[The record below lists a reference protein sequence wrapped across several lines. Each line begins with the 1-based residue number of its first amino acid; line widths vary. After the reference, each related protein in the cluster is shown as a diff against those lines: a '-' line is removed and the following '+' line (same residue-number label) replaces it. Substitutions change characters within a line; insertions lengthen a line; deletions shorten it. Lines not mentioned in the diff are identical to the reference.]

1 MADSNIRKIGKVIS
15 RWLWLTAAMLI
26 IGTVILVV
34 IGRQTISSVDELRP
48 VLQQLIT
55 DNIGMQVRLG
65 EIQGEWPRLIPIL
78 DIEKIEI
85 VSEDQTPAIV
95 LDHGRADLDLFKS
108 IKHLS
113 PIWRELVIDQLAIT
127 MVEDEAGRWS
137 LKGLKGGANADLN
150 IILDP
155 LFYSRSIRLRL
166 VLINLEFFS
175 GKLMQVRGNDV
186 TLENDDDFH
195 RAELS
200 VQLADQQADENIP
213 AYVLVEGY
221 GDPSDLEAFHADG
234 YFRLENFNISQ
245 PILGLSKS
253 LLPKLF
259 DNLTAFKANASG
271 EVWFDIHPGGSL
283 DFEGNLAI
291 TEIPLD
297 WLADVPP
304 IQNLSTVLTGWY
316 TPGSDWGTRLQGF
329 DFDWSDTNIEPLDL
343 VFSQKLG
350 SRWQDFDISMNQLDL
365 TILSDLLRETKIPA
379 KNLLDAIDILRPRG
393 ELSALTLGHNKG
405 GYYASANLDD
415 ISARPYKG
423 APGVKRINGY
433 LEVQGSGG
441 FFHLADTDGFEVFF
455 PKLYKEYL
463 LVEESE
469 GTVYVNWQPEKLV
482 VRSTAMKTTVDA
494 GTSNILFSVEQQIPA
509 NGVAPEVN
517 LVIGARDIDAAYM
530 NKYLP
535 YTTPAKL
542 SNWLTSAILAAD
554 VKELGMLLRAGPPR
568 KNKTSKTTQ
577 LLFKTE
583 GTDLNYHPDWLGARD
598 VKALV
603 LVDDTYV
610 DGVAIGG
617 TIGGV
622 EIISAKAITGDP
634 AVGTQLL
641 TIDAQIET
649 GLGDAISALAQSPLR
664 NRIGPLADW
673 QYSGEANAK
682 LHLEIPLKKIP
693 GEPVAGDYLVNATL
707 RGGSM
712 DIPNT
717 PISISRLEGGLNFSV
732 ADGLYSEDITGEF
745 WQQPLSAKLFR
756 TSKQQKVAIS
766 TAVEPESL
774 SKLVKFPWTK
784 VLTGTIPIEGLL
796 SINGADA
803 PGSGVTLQLVSQME
817 ASEIMLPAPLT
828 KVAGESRALDVTLHF
843 DPDFQR
849 LEGRIG
855 DQLVTDLRFNQSQ
868 MTHGLV
874 SFDRSVSVPEV
885 GELLVAGYLPTTDL
899 DLWNPV
905 VALFSGSSESKATVW
920 QPVFD
925 LEFDYLNLATFKLEN
940 IAAQIRFDEQ
950 ATNIAFTSDLA
961 DGKLVLPIGS
971 SLVPGLHLTRLALPS
986 TLLEEKIGQKGM
998 DPRTFIAADFSVEQL
1013 SIGDKEWGA
1022 LAFEL
1027 RPEVSGAAFNNIV
1040 GDVFGLRPGLF
1051 TKEPDTEF
1059 FWRYDGE
1066 SYSSRLIGP
1075 VGVDNIGDLF
1085 TGLNIPRVADSQS
1098 GKMLFDLSW
1107 QDQPWKI
1114 TKENI
1119 TGDFQINL
1127 QDGSFYTS
1135 TGGAGAALKLVSL
1148 FNFANWLKRLQLDFS
1163 DVTSQNLAYND
1174 LVGTIRFNN
1183 GVASL
1188 IDPLRMKMPSGR
1200 MNMGGNFDLVNEQV
1214 DAELVATLPVATNL
1228 PWVVA
1233 LLGGVPAA
1241 AGVYLTSKLVE
1252 KQVDRLSSISYTLS
1266 GPFDDVEVAVDKIF
1280 AAELKAT
1287 DQTERPKAD
1296 KKTDQKIE
1304 QKAGQKAELQEG
1316 QPPQPEADSNE

>member
-1 MADSNIRKIGKVIS
+1 MANSNIRKIGKIIS
-15 RWLWLTAAMLI
+15 RWLWLTAALLI

-48 VLQQLIT
+48 VLQQLIG

-78 DIEKIEI
+78 DVEKIEI
-85 VSEDQTPAIV
+85 ISEDQTPAIV
-95 LDHGRADLDLFKS
+95 LDHGRADLDLFNS

-113 PIWRELVIDQLAIT
+113 PIWRELVVDQLAIT
-127 MVEDEAGRWS
+127 MVEDDAGRWS
-137 LKGLKGGANADLN
+137 LKGLKGGANTDLN

-155 LFYSRSIRLRL
+155 IFYSRSIRLRL

-175 GKLMQVRGNDV
+175 GKQMQVRGNNL

-200 VQLADQQADENIP
+200 VQLADQQANENIP

-234 YFRLENFNISQ
+234 YFRLENFNISS
-245 PILGLSKS
+245 PIVGLSKS

-259 DNLTAFKANASG
+259 DNLTAFNANASG
-271 EVWFDIHPGGSL
+271 EIWFDIHPGGSL
-283 DFEGNLAI
+283 DFEGNLAV

-304 IQNLSTVLTGWY
+304 IQNLSTVLTGWF
-316 TPGSDWGTRLQGF
+316 TPGSDWGARLQGF
-329 DFDWSDTNIEPLDL
+329 DFDWSDTDIEPLDL

-365 TILSDLLRETKIPA
+365 RVLSDLLRETKISA
-379 KNLLDAIDILRPRG
+379 DNILDAIDTLRPRG
-393 ELSALTLGHNKG
+393 ELSALTLGHNEG
-405 GYYASANLDD
+405 GYYASANLDN
-415 ISARPYKG
+415 ISTRPYKG
-423 APGVKRINGY
+423 APGVKRLNGY

-441 FFHLADTDGFEVFF
+441 FFHLADSDGFEVFF
-455 PKLYKEYL
+455 PKLYREYL
-463 LVEESE
+463 PVKQSE
-469 GTVYVNWQPEKLV
+469 GTVYVNWQPDTLV
-482 VRSTAMKTTVDA
+482 VRSTPMQTTVDA
-494 GTSNILFSVEQQIPA
+494 GMSNIMFSIEQQLPA
-509 NGVAPEVN
+509 NGIVPEVN
-517 LVIGARDIDAAYM
+517 LIIGARDIDAAYM

-535 YTTPAKL
+535 YTTPARL
-542 SNWLTSAILAAD
+542 SNWLSSAILAAD
-554 VKELGMLLRAGPPR
+554 VKELGMLFRGGPPR
-568 KNKTSKTTQ
+568 KNKTSKTIQ

-610 DGVAIGG
+610 DGVAAGG
-617 TIGGV
+617 TVGGV

-634 AVGTQLL
+634 AVGAQLL
-641 TIDAQIET
+641 TIDAQVET
-649 GLGDAISALAQSPLR
+649 GIGDAIAALAQSPLR
-664 NRIGPLADW
+664 DRIGPLADW
-673 QYSGEANAK
+673 QYSGEADAN
-682 LHLEIPLKKIP
+682 LQLEIPLKQIP
-693 GEPVAGDYLVNATL
+693 GKPLSGDYLINAKL
-707 RGGSM
+707 SGGSV

-717 PISISRLEGGLNFSV
+717 PINISQLEGGLNFSV
-732 ADGLYSEDITGEF
+732 ADGLYSDDITGQF
-745 WQQPLSAKLFR
+745 WQRPLSAKLFR
-756 TSKQQKVAIS
+756 TGKQQKVAIS
-766 TAVEPESL
+766 TEVEPDSL

-817 ASEIMLPAPLT
+817 ASEIKLPAPLT
-828 KVAGESRALDVTLHF
+828 KVAGEPRALDITLHF

-849 LEGRIG
+849 LEGRVG
-855 DQLVTDLRFNQSQ
+855 DQLVTDLRFDQSQ

-905 VALFSGSSESKATVW
+905 IALFSGAPESKVATW

-925 LEFDYLNLATFKLEN
+925 LEFDYLDLATFKLEN
-940 IAAQIRFDEQ
+940 IAAQIKLAEQ
-950 ATNIAFTSDLA
+950 TANIAFTSNLA
-961 DGKLVLPIGS
+961 DGKLVLSTDS
-971 SLVPGLHLTRLALPS
+971 SQVPDLRLTRLTLPS
-986 TLLEEKIGQKGM
+986 TLLEKKIGQKGM

-1013 SIGDKEWGA
+1013 TVGDKEWGA

-1027 RPEVSGAAFNNIV
+1027 RPEVSGAAFNTIT

-1066 SYSSRLIGP
+1066 NYSSRLIGP

-1085 TGLNIPRVADSQS
+1085 AGLNIPKVADSQS
-1098 GKMLFDLSW
+1098 GKMVFDLSW

-1148 FNFANWLKRLQLDFS
+1148 FNFANWLKRLRLDFS

-1174 LVGTIRFNN
+1174 LVGTIHFEN

-1214 DAELVATLPVATNL
+1214 DAQLVATLPVATNL

-1280 AAELKAT
+1280 AAKLKPA
-1287 DQTERPKAD
+1287 DQAQNPKAE
-1296 KKTDQKIE
+1296 KNTE
-1304 QKAGQKAELQEG
+1304 QNVEQNKGLEKDRSLV
-1316 QPPQPEADSNE
+1316 PEPDANE